1 MKKIKLFKEFKD
13 TTLNINRKE
22 YDLYYQGYKDD
33 KDTSK
38 MMMWMTEGSQEDNF
52 EIVSK
57 YIDNNDSILDF
68 GCGIGDFPIYLKDNS
83 IKISDYLGVDI
94 NQHFID
100 TALESH
106 DKYDFK
112 YINNIY
118 DITSDDK
125 KWDKVVAI
133 GVFTIYIEKEDF
145 IETINKLYELC
156 NKEVLIT
163 CNKGKFE
170 DTKEY
175 WKKEY
180 RQYNEDIFLKLF
192 PYLNIE
198 FDYSTY
204 EDDDS
209 IMLVR
214 IIKNEDAEN

>member
-1 MKKIKLFKEFKD
+1 MKKIKLFKEFKE
-13 TTLNINRKE
+13 TTLNINNKE

-33 KDTSK
+33 KNTSK

-68 GCGIGDFPIYLKDNS
+68 GCGIGDFPIYLKDNA

-94 NQHFID
+94 NRHFID

-118 DITSDDK
+118 DITSDDE

-163 CNKGKFE
+163 CNKGEFE

-198 FDYSTY
+198 FDYSEY

-209 IMLVR
+209 ILLVR
-214 IIKNEDAEN
+214 IIKNEDGEK